1 MDWCLGFISENC
13 QTNYPILYGLNSLWP
28 YSFSVWKTCL
38 LGLNRGWTEII
49 HGTCSLT
56 DAFIWSVLKFVC
68 EAKTEIGMWFD
79 GNHTAQ
85 RYCRSSLV
93 THFSVRVWENK
104 CALQEIAVLQLPS
117 RLPDLDHSDG
127 KSWKW
132 ILVLTVLWGIHP
144 FWGACI
150 ASNILRNIILCIF
163 LSHLYS

>member
-1 MDWCLGFISENC
+1 MVLIACDLIVS
-13 QTNYPILYGLNSLWP
+13 
-28 YSFSVWKTCL
+28 SVWKTCL

-56 DAFIWSVLKFVC
+56 AAFILSVPKFVC

-93 THFSVRVWENK
+93 THLSVRVWENK

-117 RLPDLDHSDG
+117 RRPDLDHSDG

-163 LSHLYS
+163 LSHL